1 MASSLVLIFVIAK
14 AWDYLGIHAA
24 AAYEHLVGL

>member
-14 AWDYLGIHAA
+14 ACDYLVTKAA